1 MLNIYFF
8 KVGAVVKK
16 ILLFMLTLL
25 LATNIYSSDEKI
37 GTYERL
43 GKFVPLDLIFMDEN
57 NQTKTLGQFMN
68 NKPTVISVNYFHC
81 PGICG
86 PQIDALTK
94 SLDHLDMQEG
104 KEFNAL
110 TISFVTSDTSKDAL
124 LFKNN
129 HTRVINKDFDATA
142 WHFLVTDNNQTRDKL
157 LQSLGYEYK
166 KIVTKQGFTD
176 YIHPTGL
183 VIISPEG
190 KITRYLEGIHYLP
203 FDLKMALLESAKG
216 TVRPTITRALA
227 FCYSFDPKS
236 SKYVIEYK
244 KIFGVIVSV
253 FLVIIFLYFYIT
265 GKRNQKRR
273 DQEGEKIDE

>member
-1 MLNIYFF
+1 M
-8 KVGAVVKK
+8 KK
-16 ILLFMLTLL
+16 ILLFMLTLF
-25 LATNIYSSDEKI
+25 LATNMYASDDKI

-43 GKFVPLDLIFMDEN
+43 GKFVPLDLTFQDEN
-57 NQTKTLGQFMN
+57 NQTKTLGEFIN
-68 NKPTVISVNYFHC
+68 NKPTVISVNYYHC

-86 PQIDALTK
+86 PQIDSLTK
-94 SLDHLDMQEG
+94 SLDHLDMKEG

-110 TISFVTSDTSKDAL
+110 TISFVTSDTPKDAL

-129 HTRVINKDFDATA
+129 HTRVLNKNFDASA

-157 LQSLGYEYK
+157 LHSLGYEYK

-183 VIISPEG
+183 VVISPEG
-190 KITRYLEGIHYLP
+190 KITRYLEGIQYLP

-244 KIFGVIVSV
+244 KIFGVVVSL
-253 FLVIIFLYFYIT
+253 FLVIIFLYFSFT
-265 GKRNQKRR
+265 SKRNKAKKRNQ
-273 DQEGEKIDE
+273 EGEEINE